1 MGMIIRYVGHAC
13 FKIING
19 DFSVVLDPYAD
30 GSVPGLK
37 DMAETAD
44 QVLCS
49 HSHMDHHGIDNV
61 KIEEKR
67 IDTPFKLDIIKTFHD
82 DREGALRGPNDIT
95 VLESDGFKIVHMG
108 DVGCMIDEDDLL
120 KIKGCDV
127 LMIPVG
133 GFFTIDG
140 KEAAKYVGKIA
151 PKAVI
156 PMHYRGDAFGYS
168 EIGTVDLFLEYV
180 GYPVVK
186 AGSEISTDELPAA
199 PSVLLMTPANA

>member
-1 MGMIIRYVGHAC
+1 MGTR
-13 FKIING
+13 KIVTIG
-19 DFSVVLDPYAD
+19 DD
-30 GSVPGLK
+30 GLRKVCRPQDRFDRRLATLLK

-180 GYPVVK
+180 GYPVVPC
-186 AGSEISTDELPAA
+186 IPPMVFLYVT
-199 PSVLLMTPANA
+199 